1 MSEPAPI
8 QLALFEPDIA
18 QNTGAMM
25 RTCACFGVDVAIIE
39 PAGFR
44 MSDSRFRRAGMDYLH
59 ALTVSTHNSW
69 ARFAAWRAFSQ
80 RRLVLLTTKGEACLW
95 DFAFREGDI
104 ILVGRELAGVPE
116 AVMASAEVRVR
127 IPIGRRCVRSMWGSQ
142 RLSPCRKRCANF
154 AACRPSRNARV
165 DLLPNRKAVGVT
177 TTGRSAIVASMRRRK
192 R

>member
-59 ALTVSTHNSW
+59 ALTVSTHDSW

-127 IPIGRRCVRSMWGSQ
+127 IPIRPPLRSLNVGIAATVAMSEALRQLRR
-142 RLSPCRKRCANF
+142 L
-154 AACRPSRNARV
+154 PSKSERE
-165 DLLPNRKAVGVT
+165 
-177 TTGRSAIVASMRRRK
+177 S
-192 R
+192 